1 MEERICYIF
10 AAAEFDGTLKFKP
23 RKGID
28 FIIAADAGYR
38 HLQKLR
44 IIPDMLIG
52 DFDSLREIPDGVEL
66 LRFPS
71 MKDDTDLMLAVK
83 YGFAHGYH
91 RFIIYGGMGGRLDFT
106 LANFQILSNIVN
118 NGGSAYLVG
127 CGSLITAVRNG
138 TLLFDEHFT
147 GRISILCS
155 GNQACDVTLRGLKYP
170 LEQAILKY
178 DEPLGISNEFLEM
191 HGSITVGSGMLIVI
205 YDDGS
210 NMMKTVKNKD
220 RQR

>member
-1 MEERICYIF
+1 MEDRICYIF
-10 AAAEFDGTLKFKP
+10 AAAEFDGILKFKP
-23 RKGID
+23 RKDID

-38 HLQKLR
+38 HLQKLK
-44 IIPDMLIG
+44 ITPDMLIG
-52 DFDSLREIPDGVEL
+52 DFDSLGEIPDGVEL
-66 LRFPS
+66 LRYPS

-91 RFIIYGGMGGRLDFT
+91 RFIIYGGMGGKLDFT

-118 NGGSAYLVG
+118 SGGSAYLVG
-127 CGSLITAVRNG
+127 CGSLITAVRDG
-138 TLLFDEHFT
+138 TLLFDEYFT

-155 GNQACDVTLRGLKYP
+155 GDQACNVTLRGLKYP

-178 DEPLGISNEFLEM
+178 DEPLGISNEFLGM
-191 HGSITVGSGMLIVI
+191 RGSIAVGNGMLTVI
-205 YDDGS
+205 YDDVN

-220 RQR
+220 RQH